1 MRGLLMDRGIE
12 RVRCCPACHGCPANN
27 AVHTSVRTVI
37 TRPVLPPL
45 LPEKGGE
52 ERSSGAGSVP
62 VSLPSG
68 EQRGCGGGG
77 SNTAH
82 DGHVSLPV
90 DADLRV
96 YIVWLPVMPLDSRF
110 DVADVLADE
119 RVTHFWDNEQVVSEG
134 PRDRLRDAR

>member
-1 MRGLLMDRGIE
+1 M
-12 RVRCCPACHGCPANN
+12 
-27 AVHTSVRTVI
+27 
-37 TRPVLPPL
+37 
-45 LPEKGGE
+45 
-52 ERSSGAGSVP
+52 P

-134 PRDRLRDAR
+134 LATAYGTPGELVWDAFFVFSPDATWGDRPPQPLGRRSPVVEYMATLKSLLRPYLE